1 MRPHRPGVGDLD
13 EAAGARQAAER
24 VVGRYAA
31 LDHDTFVRRMMGFLQ
46 RRGFGYAVCRDLVAE
61 LWRDIEDRRGE
72 DPQFRDSPD
81 DQ

>member
-1 MRPHRPGVGDLD
+1 
-13 EAAGARQAAER
+13 
-24 VVGRYAA
+24 
-31 LDHDTFVRRMMGFLQ
+31 MMGFLQ